1 MLTPAIYFSLA
12 ALETHLR
19 TGTYVSL
26 GIDHTRSL
34 FFLREDDVAYTDE
47 RVGHIL
53 FRATAHERIQEWRG
67 AHVDLVELEA
77 FLARHGFAPITERWR
92 AEAEAAQ
99 SPYLLAPYVAAA
111 NEGRLQVI
119 G

>member
-12 ALETHLR
+12 GLEMHLR

-26 GIDHTRSL
+26 GIDLNQSL
-34 FFLREDDVAYTDE
+34 FFLHADDLAYTDE

-53 FRATAHERIQEWRG
+53 FRAQAHERIEEWRES
-67 AHVDLVELEA
+67 HVDLGQLEA
-77 FLARHGFAPITERWR
+77 FLARHGFAPIAECWR
-92 AEAEAAQ
+92 SDAQVAQ
-99 SPYLLAPYVAAA
+99 SPYVLATYIAAA
-111 NEGRLQVI
+111 NEDRLQVI